1 MEIAEIEKGADLDLI
16 NLFLGACI
24 SADNN
29 LDNASRK
36 INIQHLENFVQ
47 KVETGDFAASKDQVR
62 IAKEGIK
69 LLQKEIEE
77 NSEASLEKLIKT
89 T

>member
-1 MEIAEIEKGADLDLI
+1 MKITEIEKDIDSELI

-36 INIQHLENFVQ
+36 VNIQHLENFVQ

-77 NSEASLEKLIKT
+77 IQQPKS
-89 T
+89 